1 MFEWIRLK
9 NKSCWSRTLRMTRN
23 NVLAWLVSVA
33 SLSLLAAIAVYCFA
47 RIYPPEMLT
56 HIQALNPALAARTA
70 TFGSAPSL
78 LYTLS
83 LGLFIGVC
91 ASTSTN
97 ARVHCLVWIGVAICL
112 ELTQHP
118 TVSEH
123 FSTWLAG
130 ILSESSWELIGPYW
144 TRGAFDQLDLVATL
158 IGGFIALALLTYLP
172 NKNNDAHD
180 N

>member
-1 MFEWIRLK
+1 
-9 NKSCWSRTLRMTRN
+9 MTRN
-23 NVLAWLVSVA
+23 TALTWLVSVA
-33 SLSLLAAIAVYCFA
+33 SLSLLAAVAVYCFA
-47 RIYPPEMLT
+47 RIYPPEILT
-56 HIQALNPALAARTA
+56 PIQAVNTELAAQTA
-70 TFGSAPSL
+70 DFGSAPSL
-78 LYTLS
+78 FYTLS

-97 ARVHCLVWIGVAICL
+97 ARLHCLVWIGVAICL

-144 TRGAFDQLDLVATL
+144 SRGAFDQLDLVATL
-158 IGGFIALALLTYLP
+158 IGGFIALALLSYLP
-172 NKNNDAHD
+172 NKATDAHD

>member
-1 MFEWIRLK
+1 
-9 NKSCWSRTLRMTRN
+9 MTRN
-23 NVLAWLVSVA
+23 NVLTWLVSVA
-33 SLSLLAAIAVYCFA
+33 SLSLLAAVAVYCFA
-47 RIYPPEMLT
+47 RIHPPEILT
-56 HIQALNPALAARTA
+56 TIQAVNTELAAQTA
-70 TFGSAPSL
+70 AFGSAPSL
-78 LYTLS
+78 FYTLS

-97 ARVHCLVWIGVAICL
+97 ARLHCLVWIGVAICL

-130 ILSESSWELIGPYW
+130 ILSESSWGLIGPYW
-144 TRGAFDQLDLVATL
+144 SRGAFDQLDLVATL
-158 IGGFIALALLTYLP
+158 IGGFIALALLSYLP
-172 NKNNDAHD
+172 NKATDAHD